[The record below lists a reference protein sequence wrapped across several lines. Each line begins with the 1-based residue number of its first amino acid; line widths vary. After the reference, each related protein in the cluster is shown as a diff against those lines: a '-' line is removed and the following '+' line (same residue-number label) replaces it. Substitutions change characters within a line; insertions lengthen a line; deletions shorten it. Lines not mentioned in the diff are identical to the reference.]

1 MRLTKKE
8 KNILNIIV
16 EVACIAF
23 IVACFLFVSYKE
35 SHYTKDMTVYDM
47 RNEIITFEDAQGNL
61 WDYETDIDAKF
72 ERGQKYKVTM
82 FTNHTDSNIYDDEI
96 TRIKKAH

>member
-23 IVACFLFVSYKE
+23 IIACFSFVSYDE

-47 RNEIITFEDAQGNL
+47 RNEIITFEDTQGNL
-61 WDYETDIDAKF
+61 WDYETDIDRNF
-72 ERGQKYKVTM
+72 ERGTVYKVTM
-82 FTNHTDSNIYDDEI
+82 FTNHTDNNIYDDEI

>member
-16 EVACIAF
+16 EVVCIAF
-23 IVACFLFVSYKE
+23 VVACFLFVSYNE

-47 RNEIITFEDAQGNL
+47 RNETITFEDAQGNL
-61 WDYETDIDAKF
+61 WDYETDIDRNF
-72 ERGQKYKVTM
+72 ERDTVYKVTM
-82 FTNHTDSNIYDDEI
+82 FTNHTDNNIYDDEI

>member
-16 EVACIAF
+16 EVTCIAF
-23 IVACFLFVSYKE
+23 IIACFLFVSYNV
-35 SHYTKDMTVYDM
+35 SHYTKDMAVYGM
-47 RNEIITFEDAQGNL
+47 RNEIVTFEDAQGNL
-61 WDYETDIDAKF
+61 WDYETDIDRNF
-72 ERGQKYKVTM
+72 ERGTVYKITM